1 MRMLTFHLVLR
12 TVVTMTDE
20 ILALDFMLLISTESE
35 TLENGFQKLGHDD
48 LNLSS
53 SPYSITLSLVI

>member
-1 MRMLTFHLVLR
+1 MMLTFHLVLR
-12 TVVTMTDE
+12 TVVNISDE

-35 TLENGFQKLGHDD
+35 TLENGFQKLGHHD

-53 SPYSITLSLVI
+53 SPYSTTLSLVI